1 MNLLYK
7 FFIFLFFATL
17 FSKPLI
23 PMDANKDASVLIK
36 NKSKNYRYYELGKDG
51 LSYSSLEGFSNEDSV
66 RIKLFI
72 RQVIAEKN
80 NKEQNFGV
88 KLVLNEEDE
97 KEILFTNKN
106 NSMRKISNRPG
117 WTCTDAGIW
126 FIDIMFKD
134 FKSLS
139 IKEIK
144 GKALRKFLNDD
155 LIIRAQVSKIARVKS
170 TPKTIHTINIEDK
183 YKIDTFNTKAGE
195 KKSLISR
202 DWYRLESN
210 QDELQF
216 EVVGPTSIRVF
227 SRIGFPSATR
237 NNEYHIFIKEN
248 GLDIGTFYFTTELS
262 SMSNLAKTG
271 EKVSKWRTC
280 WINVPKGKH
289 YYTIRKGINPNT
301 LSNYEGGGPDKEQG
315 IESNPIYIRVKRY
328 DKN

>member
-7 FFIFLFFATL
+7 IFIFLFFSTL
-17 FSKPLI
+17 FSKPLV
-23 PMDANKDASVLIK
+23 PSDANKDGSVLIK
-36 NKSKNYRYYELGKDG
+36 NKNKSYRYYELDKTG
-51 LSYSSLEGFSNEDSV
+51 LDYSDLDGFSNEDSI

-88 KLVLNEEDE
+88 KLVINNNET
-97 KEILFTNKN
+97 KEVLFTDKS
-106 NSMRKISNRPG
+106 NSLRKISDRPG
-117 WTCTDAGIW
+117 STCTDAGIW
-126 FIDIMFKD
+126 FIDIMYKD
-134 FKSLS
+134 FQSLS

-155 LIIRAQVSKIARVKS
+155 LIVRAQVNKISRVKS
-170 TPKTIHTINIEDK
+170 TPRTIHTINLENK
-183 YKIDTFNTKAGE
+183 YKIDTFNTDSGDNQ
-195 KKSLISR
+195 SLISR
-202 DWYRLESN
+202 DWYRLKNN

-216 EVVGPTSIRVF
+216 EVVGPTSIRIF
-227 SRIGFPSATR
+227 SRIGFPSASS
-237 NNEYHIFIKEN
+237 NNEYHIFVKEN

-271 EKVSKWRTC
+271 DKVSKWRTC

-289 YYTIRKGINPNT
+289 YYTIRKGVT
-301 LSNYEGGGPDKEQG
+301 SNFPTIYETNHTNSVEDSK
-315 IESNPIYIRVKRY
+315 SNPIYIRVKRY